1 MAGLCAGVPHQD
13 VPQLR
18 PRAVQGVR
26 AAPLDRVHGVHR
38 RGGRQ
43 EEQDRVRTEH
53 LRRVGGEHIIF
64 IIIIIMIFSTIAP
77 YFALK

>member
-1 MAGLCAGVPHQD
+1 MLSSFAKYYLQLYYMCAGVPHQD

-53 LRRVGGEHIIF
+53 LRCVGGEHYHW
-64 IIIIIMIFSTIAP
+64 T
-77 YFALK
+77 